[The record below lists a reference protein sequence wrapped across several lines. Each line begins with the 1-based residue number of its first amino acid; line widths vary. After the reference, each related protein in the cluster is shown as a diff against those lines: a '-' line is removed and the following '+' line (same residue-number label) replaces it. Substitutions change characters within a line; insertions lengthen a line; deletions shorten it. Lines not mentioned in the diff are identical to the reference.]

1 MRNSLKDKRDPVA
14 FKREQE
20 IQAFL
25 HQQVA
30 AGKLLIYYFDGSGF
44 TTTPCV
50 PYGWQ
55 KRGETR
61 RLLTAQSKRL
71 NVLGFM
77 SLDNDSFFHT
87 MEGRVDSQA
96 AIAAFNAFA
105 DRYAEEFAQTKIPCL
120 VILDNAPIQTSKAFL
135 GKRED
140 WMLAGI
146 CLHFLPTYSPELN
159 PIEILWR
166 KIKYEWLPLD
176 AYKSYKD
183 MKELVLAILAG
194 FGEKYTITFG

>member
-1 MRNSLKDKRDPVA
+1 MRKSLKDKRNQTD
-14 FKREQE
+14 FEREQE
-20 IQAFL
+20 IQTFL
-25 HQQVA
+25 LQQVA
-30 AGKLLIYYFDGSGF
+30 AGKLRLYYFDGSGF

-61 RLLTAQSKRL
+61 CLPTAHSKRL

-87 MEGRVDSQA
+87 VEGRVSSETV
-96 AIAAFNAFA
+96 IAAFDAFA
-105 DRYAEEFAQTKIPCL
+105 AQYAAEYAQTRTPCF
-120 VILDNAPIQTSKAFL
+120 VILDNAPVHTSKAFL
-135 GKRED
+135 GKRDD

-159 PIEILWR
+159 PIEILWH

-183 MKELVLAILAG
+183 MKEQVLAVLAE
-194 FGEKYTITFG
+194 FGKKYTITFG

>member
-1 MRNSLKDKRDPVA
+1 MRKSLKDKRDPVGFA
-14 FKREQE
+14 RGQE
-20 IQAFL
+20 IQAFP
-25 HQQVA
+25 HQHAVA
-30 AGKLLIYYFDGSGF
+30 SKLLVYYFDGSGF

-61 RLLTAQSKRL
+61 GLPTAHSKRL

-77 SLDNDSFFHT
+77 DLGNDSFFHT
-87 MEGRVDSQA
+87 VEGRVDSQA
-96 AIAAFNAFA
+96 AIAAFDAFA
-105 DRYAEEFAQTKIPCL
+105 ARHAEKFPQPRIPCF
-120 VILDNAPIQTSKAFL
+120 VILDNAPIHTSKAFL
-135 GKRED
+135 GKRDD
-140 WMLAGI
+140 WMLAGV

-159 PIEILWR
+159 LIEILWR

-176 AYKSYKD
+176 AYKSYQD
-183 MKELVLAILAG
+183 MKGQVLTILAG

>member
-1 MRNSLKDKRDPVA
+1 MRQSLKAKRDPLA
-14 FKREQE
+14 FEREQA
-20 IQAFL
+20 IQALL
-25 HQQVA
+25 HQAVATHQWQV
-30 AGKLLIYYFDGSGF
+30 YYFDGSGF

-55 KRGETR
+55 RRGETR
-61 RLLTAQSKRL
+61 RLPTTQSRRL

-77 SLDNDSFFHT
+77 SLSNDSFFHIV
-87 MEGRVDSQA
+87 EGRVDSPA
-96 AIAAFNAFA
+96 AIAAFDAFA
-105 DRYAEEFAQTKIPCL
+105 ARYAPTFEQTQKPCF
-120 VILDNAPIQTSKAFL
+120 VILDNAPIHTSKAFL
-135 GKRED
+135 AKRDD

-183 MKELVLAILAG
+183 MKEQVLAILDR
-194 FGEKYTITFG
+194 FGKKYTIIFG

>member
-1 MRNSLKDKRDPVA
+1 MRKSLKDKRDPVD
-14 FKREQE
+14 FEREKK

-55 KRGETR
+55 KQGETR
-61 RLLTAQSKRL
+61 RLPTAHSKRL

-77 SLDNDSFFHT
+77 SLSNDSFFHT
-87 MEGRVDSQA
+87 VEGRVDSQA

-105 DRYAEEFAQTKIPCL
+105 ARYAEEFAQTKRLCF
-120 VILDNAPIQTSKAFL
+120 VILDNASIHTSKAFL
-135 GKRED
+135 AKRDD

-183 MKELVLAILAG
+183 MKEQVLAILAE
-194 FGEKYTITFG
+194 FGKKYTITFG